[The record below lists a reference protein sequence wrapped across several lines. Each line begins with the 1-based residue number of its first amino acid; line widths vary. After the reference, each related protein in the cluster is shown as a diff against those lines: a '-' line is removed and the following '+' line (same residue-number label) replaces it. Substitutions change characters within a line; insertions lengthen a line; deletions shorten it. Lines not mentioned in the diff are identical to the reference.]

1 MCPLTPSLSLRSSVS
16 FLFFLFLASMTIE
29 LSSPSNVGWGCCWF
43 GCVDVLGLLRM
54 GETTEREW
62 SFVEFEVDDDV
73 GSDVGLR
80 VIFGL

>member
-1 MCPLTPSLSLRSSVS
+1 
-16 FLFFLFLASMTIE
+16 
-29 LSSPSNVGWGCCWF
+29 
-43 GCVDVLGLLRM
+43 M

>member
-1 MCPLTPSLSLRSSVS
+1 
-16 FLFFLFLASMTIE
+16 MTIE
-29 LSSPSNVGWGCCWF
+29 LSSPSNVGWDCCWF